1 MQVKLVNENSLIIYF
16 AESVS
21 IETADF
27 INYVYHRLNEDLG
40 DVIENII
47 PSYTSILL
55 SCHSRKIGLQAFL
68 RLVNSALNNLHS
80 SQIDDFKPE
89 QIELP
94 VYYGEEVALD
104 HEDIS
109 QHTGIPFSEI
119 IKLHTSEYYRV
130 FAIGFAPGFAFLGN
144 VPTQIAMPRK
154 KSPRTNVPKGSV
166 AIADRQTAVYPNQS
180 PGGWQIIG
188 RTPINLLDIT
198 TKNLSKFSMGDQVKF
213 KAIDKQTFL
222 AMGGVL

>member
-27 INYVYHRLNEDLG
+27 INYAYRKLNEELG
-40 DVIENII
+40 DVIESII

-55 SCHSRKIGLQAFL
+55 SCNSRKIGLQHFL
-68 RLVNSALNNLHS
+68 SRVNALVNNLHAKD
-80 SQIDDFKPE
+80 ITDFKPN

-104 HEDIS
+104 HQDIS
-109 QHTGIPFSEI
+109 QHTELAFSEI
-119 IKLHTSEYYRV
+119 IKLHTSEAYRV
-130 FAIGFAPGFAFLGN
+130 FAIGFTPGFAFLGN
-144 VPTQIAMPRK
+144 VSDKIAMPRK
-154 KSPRTNVPKGSV
+154 KSPRTAVPKGSV
-166 AIADRQTAVYPNQS
+166 GIADRQTAVYPNQS

-188 RTPINLLDIT
+188 RTPIDLIDIT
-198 TKNLSKFSMGDQVKF
+198 TSSLSKFSMGDQVSF

-222 AMGGVL
+222 DMGGTL

>member
-16 AESVS
+16 ADAVS

-27 INYVYHRLNEDLG
+27 INYAYRRLNEALG
-40 DVIENII
+40 DVIESII

-55 SCHSRKIGLQAFL
+55 SCNSRKIGLQHFL
-68 RLVNSALNNLHS
+68 RRVNALVNTLHAND
-80 SQIDDFKPE
+80 ITDFKPQ

-94 VYYGEEVALD
+94 VYYGEKVALD
-104 HEDIS
+104 HQDIS
-109 QHTGIPFSEI
+109 QHTGLAFSEVV
-119 IKLHTSEYYRV
+119 KLHTSEAYRV

-222 AMGGVL
+222 DMGGIL

>member
-40 DVIENII
+40 EIIESII
-47 PSYTSILL
+47 PSYTSILI
-55 SCHSRKIGLQAFL
+55 SCKSRKIGLQGFH
-68 RLVNSALNNLHS
+68 RLVNAALNDLDSNNT
-80 SQIDDFKPE
+80 DDFKPK

-109 QHTGIPFSEI
+109 QHTGLPFSEI
-119 IKLHTSEYYRV
+119 INRHTSEYYRV

-144 VPTQIAMPRK
+144 IPTEIAMPRK
-154 KSPRTNVPKGSV
+154 KSPRTKVPKGSV

-188 RTPINLLDIT
+188 RTPINLLDVT
-198 TKNLSKFSMGDQVKF
+198 TTNLSKFSMGDQVKF

-222 AMGGVL
+222 AMGGLL

>member
-27 INYVYHRLNEDLG
+27 INYAYLRLNEDLAE
-40 DVIENII
+40 VIESII
-47 PSYTSILL
+47 PSYASILI
-55 SCHSRKIGLQAFL
+55 SCNSRKIGLQPFL
-68 RLVNSALNNLHS
+68 RLVNTVLNNLDPNN
-80 SQIDDFKPE
+80 IADFKPK
-89 QIELP
+89 QIEMP

-109 QHTGIPFSEI
+109 QHTGLAFSEI
-119 IKLHTSEYYRV
+119 IKLHTSECYRV

-144 VPTQIAMPRK
+144 VPTEIAMPRK
-154 KSPRTNVPKGSV
+154 KSPRTKVPKGSV

-198 TKNLSKFSMGDQVKF
+198 ENNLSKFSMGDQVRF